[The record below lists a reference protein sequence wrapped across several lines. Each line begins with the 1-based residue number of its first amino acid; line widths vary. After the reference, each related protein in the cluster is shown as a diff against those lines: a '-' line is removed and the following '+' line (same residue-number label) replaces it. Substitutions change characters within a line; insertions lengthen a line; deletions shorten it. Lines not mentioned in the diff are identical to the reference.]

1 MCRQST
7 LGSYGDAAQNI
18 LYLTFNMILKPEQLI
33 ISEEKILDYLLVQK
47 EKNDKSGFLSGLG
60 FSRANYQE
68 LVEEIRKIATTN
80 EAVLSRT
87 NEFGNLYKIEGKLKN
102 SLVVT
107 IWIEQIENN
116 KFRFVTLYPV

>member
-1 MCRQST
+1 
-7 LGSYGDAAQNI
+7 
-18 LYLTFNMILKPEQLI
+18 MILQPEQLI
-33 ISEEKILDYLLVQK
+33 ISEEKILEYLLVKK

-60 FSRANYQE
+60 FNKDNFSE
-68 LVEEIRKIATTN
+68 LIQEIRKIATTN
-80 EAVLSRT
+80 EAVLSRK
-87 NEFGNLYKIEGKLKN
+87 NEFGNLYRIEGKLKN